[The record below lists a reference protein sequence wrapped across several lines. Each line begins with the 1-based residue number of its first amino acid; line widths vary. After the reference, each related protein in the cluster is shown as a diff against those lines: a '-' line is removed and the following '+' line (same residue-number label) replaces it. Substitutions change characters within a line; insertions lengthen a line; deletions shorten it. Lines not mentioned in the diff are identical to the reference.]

1 MENAGFELEKFK
13 FSSVFQVYDVFWGV
27 ALALARAEQY
37 ASFEHRDLH
46 LGNVCVKQKQP
57 PLDECQKGR
66 AKMDNSEIELSARL
80 GLSGLETTIIDY
92 SLSRAELSPCETL
105 DTGYTNGSVAWTDL
119 EKKEIFDAVGR
130 DEEEK
135 FLRDTYRM

>member
-1 MENAGFELEKFK
+1 M
-13 FSSVFQVYDVFWGV
+13 
-27 ALALARAEQY
+27 
-37 ASFEHRDLH
+37 
-46 LGNVCVKQKQP
+46 
-57 PLDECQKGR
+57 
-66 AKMDNSEIELSARL
+66 AKMNDSEIELSARL

-92 SLSRAELSPCETL
+92 SLSRAELSPCETQ
-105 DTGYTNGSVAWTDL
+105 DTGYINGSVAWSNL